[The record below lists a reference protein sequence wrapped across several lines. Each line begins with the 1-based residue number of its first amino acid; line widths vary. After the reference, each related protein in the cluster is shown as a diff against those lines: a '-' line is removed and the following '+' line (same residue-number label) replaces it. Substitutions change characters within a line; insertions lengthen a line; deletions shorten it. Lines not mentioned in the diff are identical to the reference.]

1 MSDWDNKIVFTFPFA
16 MNLWVCV
23 CVEMPLI
30 LVLALCILCWRGGC
44 DTLSEGVSIK
54 YKFNL
59 GFDDQPA
66 AQAITSRTM
75 GCNLQTSTLN
85 TLQNPDLNFD
95 LLFCFLLRGWYAHC
109 CWYAQ
114 LLFSSSQTIMFSS
127 SWMIC
132 PTLNTSLETNDS
144 CWYAKFNFLSD
155 GISDTWSSIMLIL
168 NITTLCCLCVVANE
182 IREYVLISCVYC
194 REVWKLILLR
204 LDPVCNLFSSW
215 PQLLS
220 WLRQGSAAAP
230 KTMRTVV
237 AQAAIFLLWRQRNNF
252 LHNQQS
258 IKVISLFRVI
268 NQKCVTGFLFSFS
281 VESTALFCTG
291 FLFFLY
297 FCHGVQLD

>member
-1 MSDWDNKIVFTFPFA
+1 GFRHGGYRSS
-16 MNLWVCV
+16 CV
-23 CVEMPLI
+23 C
-30 LVLALCILCWRGGC
+30 LVFENSRNPQRFGLRHFVGG
-44 DTLSEGVSIK
+44 SIVK
-54 YKFNL
+54 YKSNL

-66 AQAITSRTM
+66 AQVITSQTM
-75 GCNLQTSTLN
+75 GCNLQT
-85 TLQNPDLNFD
+85 
-95 LLFCFLLRGWYAHC
+95 
-109 CWYAQ
+109 
-114 LLFSSSQTIMFSS
+114 
-127 SWMIC
+127 
-132 PTLNTSLETNDS
+132 
-144 CWYAKFNFLSD
+144 
-155 GISDTWSSIMLIL
+155 
-168 NITTLCCLCVVANE
+168 
-182 IREYVLISCVYC
+182 
-194 REVWKLILLR
+194 EVWKLILFR

-220 WLRQGSAAAP
+220 WLRQGSGAAP

-237 AQAAIFLLWRQRNNF
+237 SQAAIFLLWRQRNNF